1 MPGLVPGLTPAL
13 TTHARTRARARGFTL
28 LELMVVVALIAIT
41 TAVASLALPDP
52 STSRLEKEAA
62 RLIAFLESARAQA
75 RSNGLT
81 VMWLPQSS
89 GGDMDYQ
96 FMGLPPKETPS
107 LQWMEREVRAEVVG
121 ASSIV
126 LGPEPV
132 VGPQSIVLRLGTQQ
146 IILGTDGLSPFDVV
160 RGGTPDIDLPPIT
173 PGQAATME
181 APNAP

>member
-1 MPGLVPGLTPAL
+1 MPGLAPGLMPAL
-13 TTHARTRARARGFTL
+13 TASARARGFTL

-62 RLIAFLESARAQA
+62 RLTAFLESARAQA
-75 RSNGLT
+75 RSNGMT

-89 GGDMDYQ
+89 GSDTDYQ
-96 FMGLPPKETPS
+96 FMGLPPKDTPS

-160 RGGTPDIDLPPIT
+160 RDGNPDIDLPPIT

-181 APNAP
+181 SADAP